1 MASRKGGLRLQ
12 TVFTNEM
19 VDQIFQDPESLA
31 TVIPSASDHWKVFL
45 RGEHVVELYP
55 SLILRLNMM
64 VLVVEL
70 VQYQLL
76 LMGLFVMM
84 RDGLFDCAS

>member
-1 MASRKGGLRLQ
+1 
-12 TVFTNEM
+12 M

-31 TVIPSASDHWKVFL
+31 TVIPSTSDHWEVFL
-45 RGEHVVELYP
+45 RGEHVVELYAC
-55 SLILRLNMM
+55 LILRLNMM

-84 RDGLFDCAS
+84 LDRLFDCAS